1 VQKRCRKITRCGE
14 GAGGRFVE
22 SEMIADAVR
31 DEGEMCGSLEAH
43 LQTSSQTRR
52 SSADRGLL
60 Q

>member
-1 VQKRCRKITRCGE
+1 
-14 GAGGRFVE
+14 
-22 SEMIADAVR
+22 MIVDAVH
-31 DEGEMCGSLEAH
+31 DEGKMCGSLEAH